1 MGDIL
6 GLSKV
11 FTRALKG
18 LDAPAV
24 VVEVHVSGGLPT
36 MNLVGLPEAAVREA
50 RDRVRSAIQNSGFE
64 FPANRVTVNLAPA
77 DIPKEGG
84 AFDLP
89 IALGILAAT
98 GQLNAD
104 ALDDVEVLGEL
115 ALNGGLR
122 PIKGALPVAMAVA
135 KGQRALVLP
144 EASAADAALVQDL
157 PVHHAHH
164 LADVVAAFNSGKAL
178 PRFTQ
183 SEPSNELLPQ
193 LDMADVKGQQ
203 QAKRALLVAAAGGHN
218 VLMEG
223 PPGSGKSMLAK
234 RLPSILPTLSN
245 ADALEVAAIRSLS
258 GVPIS
263 ADEMH
268 MAPFRSVTSSAS
280 QVALLG
286 SKNPGEITLAHA
298 GTLFMDELVEF
309 PRACLEALRDPLE
322 NGYIDISRAAYKYRY
337 PSRFQ
342 LVAAMNPCPCGDPD
356 NCRDTPDQ
364 IARYRAKLSGPI
376 LDRIDVHLHV
386 PRVKYQELKESSPGS
401 NSETLRGQVV
411 VARERQLAR
420 QGKTNAWLSA
430 TEIEKIANRSGA
442 AETLLENAMTKLGL
456 TARGYH
462 RLLKVARTIADLGAS
477 EQIAAEHMAEAI
489 SYRQLDRWN

>member
-1 MGDIL
+1 M
-6 GLSKV
+6 GLSTV

-18 LDAPAV
+18 LDAPLV
-24 VVEVHVSGGLPT
+24 TVEVHVAGGLPA

-64 FPANRVTVNLAPA
+64 FPASRVTVNLAPA

-104 ALDDVEVLGEL
+104 ALSEIEVLGEL
-115 ALNGGLR
+115 ALNGALR
-122 PIKGALPVAMAVA
+122 SIKGALPVAMAVA
-135 KGQRALVLP
+135 QGERALLLP
-144 EASAADAALVQDL
+144 TESAEQAALVEGL
-157 PVHHAHH
+157 SVRCAGH
-164 LADVVAAFNSGKAL
+164 LSDVVAALNSAKPLPEATAL
-178 PRFTQ
+178 PA
-183 SEPSNELLPQ
+183 SDEKAM

-203 QAKRALLVAAAGGHN
+203 QAKRALLIAAAGGHN
-218 VLMEG
+218 LLMEG

-234 RLPSILPTLSN
+234 RLPSILPPLS
-245 ADALEVAAIRSLS
+245 AAEALEVAAIRSLS
-258 GVPIS
+258 GDSVGR
-263 ADEMH
+263 DGLH
-268 MAPFRSVTSSAS
+268 TAPFRSVVSSAS

-298 GTLFMDELVEF
+298 GALFLDEVVEF

-337 PSRFQ
+337 PARFQ

-364 IARYRAKLSGPI
+364 ISRYRAKLSGPI
-376 LDRIDVHLHV
+376 LDRIDLHLHV
-386 PRVKYQELKESSPGS
+386 PRVKYEELSASADGLSSTAMR
-401 NSETLRGQVV
+401 EQVMA
-411 VARERQLAR
+411 ARERQFRR

-430 TEIEKIANRSGA
+430 SELDEFA
-442 AETLLENAMTKLGL
+442 APTADASALLAKAMKQLNM

-462 RLLKVARTIADLGAS
+462 RLLKLARSIADLANS
-477 EQIAAEHMAEAI
+477 EQVETAHMAEAVG
-489 SYRQLDRWN
+489 YRRLDSWG